1 MLVAVVRL
9 RGRKPKGSVFRF
21 APESG
26 HLMLISC
33 FSAYDPERLLG
44 RTDRAM
50 AAWYHPTIA

>member
-26 HLMLISC
+26 HR
-33 FSAYDPERLLG
+33 ATRLVRFVLG
-44 RTDRAM
+44 AAVDR
-50 AAWYHPTIA
+50 HGRD